1 MVVVTAVLCGVDKR
15 VCFTI
20 QAPSVY
26 AVVGRD
32 RVNIQSFFAIACYLV
47 LLTVMHELGH
57 VVCARLLGKRV
68 SDCGVSLRPV
78 PHFFVTIEGD
88 LRRGAKC
95 VYLLSGVSVVVLLS
109 VVFIL
114 LSAECYTVRVAVI
127 LQLLLDTN
135 PLYSDVALVFRLLT
149 KRRGVQDPTLAT
161 LFTEYHYTGVWYLHL
176 VIWVFCILL
185 TIKTLR

>member
-1 MVVVTAVLCGVDKR
+1 M
-15 VCFTI
+15 
-20 QAPSVY
+20 
-26 AVVGRD
+26 
-32 RVNIQSFFAIACYLV
+32 NIQSFFAVTCYLA

-57 VVCARLLGKRV
+57 VVCAKLLGKRV
-68 SDCGVSLRPV
+68 SGCGVSLRPV

-95 VYLLSGVSVVVLLS
+95 VYLLSGVGAVVLLF
-109 VVFIL
+109 VVLIL
-114 LSAECYTVRVAVI
+114 LCADCYTVRVAVM
-127 LQLLLDTN
+127 LQLFLDTN

-149 KRRGVQDPTLAT
+149 KRRDIQEPTLAT

-176 VIWVFCILL
+176 VIWLFCILL